1 MALEFK
7 KFLFV
12 VKNIKIVFSF
22 GATQLH
28 ITFHAIHEYFAVAPW
43 KFTGHLLV

>member
-12 VKNIKIVFSF
+12 VKNIKTVFIF
-22 GATQLH
+22 GATQMH
-28 ITFHAIHEYFAVAPW
+28 ITFHAVHKYFAVAPR
-43 KFTGHLLV
+43 KFTGHSLV

>member
-12 VKNIKIVFSF
+12 VKNIKTVFIF
-22 GATQLH
+22 EATQMH
-28 ITFHAIHEYFAVAPW
+28 ITFYVVHEYFAVA
-43 KFTGHLLV
+43 GHLLV

>member
-12 VKNIKIVFSF
+12 VKNIKTVSF
-22 GATQLH
+22 GATQMH
-28 ITFHAIHEYFAVAPW
+28 ITFHAVHEYFAVAPR
-43 KFTGHLLV
+43 KFTDHLLV

>member
-12 VKNIKIVFSF
+12 VKNIKTVFIF
-22 GATQLH
+22 GATQMH
-28 ITFHAIHEYFAVAPW
+28 VAFHAVHEYFAVASR
-43 KFTGHLLV
+43 KFAGHSFV